1 MASSTMATR
10 GDTAPMALTGRPGG
24 YRSSGLRSAAELR
37 AGGRCRCSSHW
48 SCWGGAPPPH
58 LHMHGVESTLSP
70 ASAIHAAALRERWG
84 ITASGWRQRA
94 RFGRKT
100 DRSGDRGLRGFFRG
114 STWTLGALSGQ
125 RDRVRGERQRL
136 AASVR
141 AAVPASP
148 SYDFLSRSTRKGV
161 VEDDCQMRSLLAV

>member
-1 MASSTMATR
+1 
-10 GDTAPMALTGRPGG
+10 
-24 YRSSGLRSAAELR
+24 
-37 AGGRCRCSSHW
+37 
-48 SCWGGAPPPH
+48 
-58 LHMHGVESTLSP
+58 MHGIESTLSP

-114 STWTLGALSGQ
+114 STWTLGALFGQ
-125 RDRVRGERQRL
+125 RDRVRGERQSL

-148 SYDFLSRSTRKGV
+148 SYDFLSQSTRKGA
-161 VEDDCQMRSLLAV
+161 VEDDCQMRSFHDEWQKNCKKKMLTSQIGRDTCVLINL